1 MKNEDIFYTYDQLIR
16 DNESR
21 SGEITIIKP

>member
-1 MKNEDIFYTYDQLIR
+1 MKKEDIFYTYDQLSR

-21 SGEITIIKP
+21 NGEISIIKP